1 MISNRDDFLAAMD
14 EAVEK
19 GGGIVAFARRMGVTH
34 QAIYHWRKR
43 GWAPLERALAIE
55 TIFGISRERLIEPG
69 LAQAL
74 AAPRAAAVN
83 G

>member
-1 MISNRDDFLAAMD
+1 MSNREDFLAAMD
-14 EAVEK
+14 EAVQK

-43 GWAPLERALAIE
+43 GWAPVERAVAIE
-55 TIFGISRERLIEPG
+55 VVYGIDRNRLMEPN

-74 AAPRAAAVN
+74 SAPRAGA
-83 G
+83 

>member
-1 MISNRDDFLAAMD
+1 MTDNRADFLAAMD

-43 GWAPLERALAIE
+43 GWAPVERAVAIE
-55 TIFGISRERLIEPG
+55 AVFGIDRHRLMEP
-69 LAQAL
+69 AL
-74 AAPRAAAVN
+74 ARALSSPRA
-83 G
+83 GE

>member
-1 MISNRDDFLAAMD
+1 LTDNRADFLAAMD
-14 EAVEK
+14 EAVQK

-43 GWAPLERALAIE
+43 GWAPVERAVAIE
-55 TIFGISRERLIEPG
+55 AVFDIDRNRLMEPS

-74 AAPRAAAVN
+74 STPRA
-83 G
+83 GE

>member
-1 MISNRDDFLAAMD
+1 MTDNRADFLAAMD
-14 EAVEK
+14 EAVAR

-43 GWAPLERALAIE
+43 GWAPVERAVAIE
-55 TIFGISRERLIEPG
+55 AVFGIDRHRLMEPT

-74 AAPRAAAVN
+74 SSPRA
-83 G
+83 GE